1 MDKFIEQLKEDPLVY
16 YIYQTDLSIYGIP
29 DEDKYTIITDDNYIP
44 NNNDLEH
51 FTFYKIS
58 TWWEMMNENTLLTW
72 TCSCM
77 DKKHIIKQYVKLII
91 PIDILKLRKNI
102 LDQLKYS
109 DYQSYPDLDDCL
121 TEMIIDIV
129 SLNLTNQIIEN
140 HKIVNLQS
148 PSKEFKLLQ
157 NCKNYY
163 SCLNKYKEIINKG
176 LEVLHKNTDDLY
188 KQELIKNKLNEK

>member
-1 MDKFIEQLKEDPLVY
+1 MDEFIEQLKEDPLVY

-72 TCSCM
+72 ICSCM
-77 DKKHIIKQYVKLII
+77 DKKHIIKQHVKLII
-91 PIDILKLRKNI
+91 PIDVLKLRRNI

-121 TEMIIDIV
+121 TEMIMDIV
-129 SLNLTNQIIEN
+129 GLNLTNQIIEN

-148 PSKEFKLLQ
+148 PSKEFKLIQ
-157 NCKNYY
+157 NCNDYY

-176 LEVLHKNTDDLY
+176 LKILHKNTDDLY
-188 KQELIKNKLNEK
+188 KQELVKSKLNEK